1 MTISKGDSLPAAT
14 LIELTS
20 EGPAQVNITERVA
33 GKTVVIFGVP
43 GAFTS
48 TCTSAHVPSFI
59 RTKGD
64 FDAKGVD
71 HVICV
76 SVNDPFVM
84 KTWSETTGAGE
95 AGILFLGDASAEF
108 TKAIGMN
115 FTAPPV
121 GFYDRC
127 QRFSLYAEDGV
138 IKVLNV
144 EAGPGQCEI
153 SAGETLLAAI

>member
-14 LIELTS
+14 LIELTGD
-20 EGPAQVNITERVA
+20 GPAAVNITERVA

-64 FDAKGVD
+64 FDAKGVAEI
-71 HVICV
+71 ICV

-84 KTWSETTGAGE
+84 SAWGDSTGATE
-95 AGILFLGDASAEF
+95 AGLTMLADPAGEFAAALGLAFD
-108 TKAIGMN
+108 
-115 FTAPPV
+115 APPV
-121 GFYDRC
+121 GFHG
-127 QRFSLYAEDGV
+127 RFKRSAMIVTDGV
-138 IKVLNV
+138 VTEVQV
-144 EAGPGQCEI
+144 EDSPGTCVVT
-153 SAGETLLAAI
+153 AGESLLAAM